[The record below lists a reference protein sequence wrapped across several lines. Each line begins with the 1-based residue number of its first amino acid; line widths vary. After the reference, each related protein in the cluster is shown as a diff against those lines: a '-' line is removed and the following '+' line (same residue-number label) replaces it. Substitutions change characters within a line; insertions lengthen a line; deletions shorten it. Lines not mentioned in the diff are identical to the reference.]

1 MSLNFDQIYILIP
14 ALNPDKALINYV
26 KDLREHG
33 LGNIVVVDDG
43 SEEGTQCIFNDL
55 EASDITILHHDVNK
69 GKGAALK
76 TGFRYM
82 LEQSSEIMGIITVDS
97 DGQHLANDTKRVAET
112 LLENPKSFVLGCRD
126 FDADN
131 VPAKSKA
138 GNKITSRMFKLLYQK
153 TVSDTQTGLRGIPM
167 SIVPNLLKIR
177 GQRFE
182 YETAMLIDVMDS
194 DTPIIEVSI
203 ETVYIDSNRETHFNP
218 FWDSIK
224 IYLVI
229 FKYFILFSCSGILSF
244 LVDIGAYAL
253 FSKLVFR
260 NMSPEYCI
268 LFGTIAARVISS
280 ILNFVVNKNGV
291 FKSSTGLG
299 KSLARY
305 YLLCVCRALF
315 SSGIVALIFFAT
327 KLDTTLIKT
336 VIEFVLFLTC
346 FKLQKQWVFKNNKS
360 KFDIWICIILIVIS
374 LAFVPMYIGDIWEKI
389 AMIFA

>member
-1 MSLNFDQIYILIP
+1 MSNAFDQIYILIP
-14 ALNPDKALINYV
+14 SLNPEESLIKYV
-26 KDLREHG
+26 DDLKNHG
-33 LGNIVVVDDG
+33 FNRIMIVDDG
-43 SEEGTQCIFNDL
+43 SKDETQFIFSKLEEAGYTV
-55 EASDITILHHDVNK
+55 LHHEVNK

-76 TGFRYM
+76 TGFQYV
-82 LEQSSEIMGIITVDS
+82 LDNAEDIKGIITVDS
-97 DGQHLANDTKRVAET
+97 DGQHLSEDTKKVAET
-112 LLENPKSFVLGCRD
+112 LLNNPNTFILGCRD
-126 FDADN
+126 FDAEN
-131 VPAKSKA
+131 VPPKSKA

-153 TVSDTQTGLRGIPM
+153 TVSDTQTGLRAIPM
-167 SIVPNLLKIR
+167 TIVPDLIKLR

-194 DTPIIEVSI
+194 DTPIIEVPI

-253 FSKLVFR
+253 FSKLVFK

-291 FKSSTGLG
+291 FKSSNGLG

-305 YLLCVCRALF
+305 YLLCICRALL

-327 KLDTTLIKT
+327 KWDTTLIKT
-336 VIEFVLFLTC
+336 IIEFVLFLTC
-346 FKLQKQWVFKNNKS
+346 FKLQKQWVFKNSKS
-360 KFDIWICIILIVIS
+360 QYDIWICIILIVIS
-374 LAFVPMYIGDIWEKI
+374 LAFIPMYIGDIWDKF
-389 AMIFA
+389 AMMFV